1 MGYHMIDNRMHEWT
15 GVTLCVLFLL
25 HHALNPGWH
34 RGLFKGRYSASRVWL
49 TVVDLLLTLA
59 MVAVIV
65 SAVLVSRHAFDF
77 LGLRM
82 RAVGRR
88 THMPAIMWA
97 FVLTGLHIGLH
108 WHIVLGKLGKAGNRA
123 GMWLCRLVLACVIAF
138 GAWEFATRGLWMELF
153 MLREFAFLEYGEPLA
168 VSFASYAAVLC
179 VWAALAYFLRKLLRK
194 LQSPAQASSAEDFLT
209 ALVQL
214 QEACGVAN
222 LKMSDYGMRKEECRT
237 LAVNARETMG
247 GLFLANPCELNDEDC
262 AAIFE
267 KAYR

>member
-1 MGYHMIDNRMHEWT
+1 MKQRIKTGVDIAMTFLLLGQMGYHMMDNRMHEWT

-65 SAVLVSRHAFDF
+65 SALLVLRHAFDF

-88 THMPAIMWA
+88 IHMPATMWA

-138 GAWEFATRGLWMELF
+138 GASEFATRGLWMELF
-153 MLREFAFLEYGEPLA
+153 ILREFAFLAYGEPLA
-168 VSFASYAAVLC
+168 IFFASYAAILFLWV
-179 VWAALAYFLRKLLRK
+179 ALAYFLRKLLRNCRA
-194 LQSPAQASSAEDFLT
+194 LRRQAARRAFSRRWCS
-209 ALVQL
+209 
-214 QEACGVAN
+214 
-222 LKMSDYGMRKEECRT
+222 CRR
-237 LAVNARETMG
+237 LAAW
-247 GLFLANPCELNDEDC
+247 P
-262 AAIFE
+262 I
-267 KAYR
+267 

>member
-88 THMPAIMWA
+88 THMPATMWA

-153 MLREFAFLEYGEPLA
+153 ILRESAFLAYEEPLA
-168 VSFASYAAVLC
+168 IFFASYAAILFLWV
-179 VWAALAYFLRKLLRK
+179 ALAYFLRKLLRK
-194 LQSPAQASSAEDFLT
+194 LQSPVKASSAEDFLT
-209 ALVQL
+209 APVQL

-222 LKMSDYGMRKEECRT
+222 FKKRDYGMRKEECRT

-247 GLFLANPCELNDEDC
+247 GLFLANPCELNDEDR